1 MRKTKALEVIKKS
14 TPKIQIIEKD
24 EVTLNGKT
32 LERGKDYTIAK
43 ENGQVVL
50 NSKLLETMKNQSNI
64 TYSSYV
70 YSEIRGKNEETKNN
84 KKIIR

>member
-24 EVTLNGKT
+24 EVTLNGKI

-50 NSKLLETMKNQSNI
+50 NPKLLEMYKNQSNI
-64 TYSSYV
+64 VYSSYV
-70 YSEIRGKNEETKNN
+70 YREIRGKNEN
-84 KKIIR
+84 KTIKD

>member
-24 EVTLNGKT
+24 EVTLNGKIW
-32 LERGKDYTIAK
+32 ERGKDYTIAK

-50 NSKLLETMKNQSNI
+50 NPKLLEMYKNQSNI
-64 TYSSYV
+64 VYSSYV
-70 YSEIRGKNEETKNN
+70 YREIRGKNEN
-84 KKIIR
+84 KTIKD